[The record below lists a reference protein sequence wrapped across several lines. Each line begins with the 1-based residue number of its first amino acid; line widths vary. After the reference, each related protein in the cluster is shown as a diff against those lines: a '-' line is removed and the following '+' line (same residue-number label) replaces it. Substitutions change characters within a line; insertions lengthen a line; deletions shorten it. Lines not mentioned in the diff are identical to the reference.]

1 MPSARARV
9 TSKSQLV
16 LPKDVRDQLDV
27 RPGDT
32 LVFHYDK
39 RGVRIEKA
47 PQDDPFATFDEW
59 SSAADDEA
67 YRDL

>member
-1 MPSARARV
+1 MPSARAKV

-16 LPKDVRDQLDV
+16 LPKEVREQLGV
-27 RPGDT
+27 HPGDT

-47 PQDDPFATFDEW
+47 PQDDPFAAFDEW